1 MHKIAL
7 GIAAVA
13 TLAASPLFQNRAE
26 ATTLGTSAGLRVAI
40 DANQPVED
48 VTYYGYRRGYR
59 YGYRPYYRHYGYR
72 HYGYRPY
79 YRHYG
84 YRHYGYRPYYRSYSY
99 GY

>member
-13 TLAASPLFQNRAE
+13 TLAAGPLFQNRAE

-48 VTYYGYRRGYR
+48 VTYYGYGYRRGYR
-59 YGYRPYYRHYGYR
+59 PYRHYGYRRYYRHYGY
-72 HYGYRPY
+72 GY
-79 YRHYG
+79 
-84 YRHYGYRPYYRSYSY
+84 
-99 GY
+99 